1 MNSAPYARIVDE
13 IRQRIESGTLKPGD
27 RVPST
32 RQITQDWGVAMATAT
47 KVLTTL
53 RREGLVRAVPGVGT
67 VVRTTEVPAPPVRAT
82 RRRMAEAELSR
93 EAVIRKGI
101 EIADAEGLRAL
112 SMRRVATD
120 LGAATM
126 SLYRYVPGKDE
137 LVLLMANACFGEE
150 LLPAEGP
157 EGWRARF
164 ELAARTQWRIYRRH
178 PWLAQVISMTRP
190 QPLENLLLHAEW
202 AMSALRELDLPYT
215 TALYFHV
222 TVFGYVRGAAANL
235 EPEVEAER
243 ETGLSAD
250 EYMETQNAEFN
261 RIVASGAI
269 PHFSAI
275 SELVDFELDLD
286 LLFELGLRWTLDGM
300 AGSLAR
306 HDYPT

>member
-1 MNSAPYARIVDE
+1 MNAAPYARIVDE
-13 IRQRIESGTLKPGD
+13 IKARIEAGELKPGD

-53 RREGLVRAVPGVGT
+53 RRAGLVRAVPGVGT

-93 EAVIRKGI
+93 EAVVRRAI
-101 EIADAEGLRAL
+101 EIADAEGLPAL

-137 LVLLMANACFGEE
+137 LVLLMANACFGEL
-150 LLPAEGP
+150 LLPAEAP
-157 EGWRARF
+157 PGWRARL
-164 ELAARTQWRIYRRH
+164 ELAARTQWQTYRRH

-190 QPLENLLLHAEW
+190 QPLENLLRHAEW
-202 AMSALRELDLPYT
+202 AIQALRELGLPRST
-215 TALYFHV
+215 TLYFHLA
-222 TVFGYVRGAAANL
+222 VFGYVRGAAANL
-235 EPEVEAER
+235 EPEAEAER

-250 EYMETQNAEFN
+250 EWLETQETEFN

-269 PHFSAI
+269 PAFADLARHD
-275 SELVDFELDLD
+275 DFDLDLD
-286 LLFELGLRWTLDGM
+286 VLFELGLRWTLDGI
-300 AGSLAR
+300 AASLER
-306 HDYPT
+306 RDFPR